1 MGRQKARIEGPSQ
14 ANRGFSPAG
23 FAGAGRARYRSPLM
37 KLITTTDDLA
47 AFCEPLAA
55 TEFIAVDT
63 EFMRERTYWPKLCL
77 AQVAGPD
84 DAAAID
90 ALAEG
95 IDLGPLDELMANP
108 KVLKVFHAARQD
120 LEIFY
125 LRMNEVPQPLF
136 DTQVAAMVCGHGE
149 AASYESLAT
158 KLAKAKIDKSSRFTD
173 WSRRPLS
180 ERQIAYALSD
190 VTHLRVVHEKLKR
203 QLEKSGRLSWIAEEV
218 AVLNDPATY
227 RADPEQAWRRLKP
240 RGATPRLLGTLKEVA
255 AWRERTAQRID
266 IPRQRLL
273 RDEQLL
279 EIASHAPK
287 TTAELAVTRGLGR
300 SFAEGWQGRELMEA
314 IERARTLPESEL
326 PTRDRPTEQLRA
338 PSAVVDLLRTLL
350 RLKAEEAG
358 VAARLVASSDEI
370 DRLAAGKRDVHAL
383 KGWRREVFGA
393 DAVDLIEGRLALSLV
408 GEHAKLIPI
417 APAA

>member
-1 MGRQKARIEGPSQ
+1 
-14 ANRGFSPAG
+14 
-23 FAGAGRARYRSPLM
+23 M

-47 AFCEPLAA
+47 AFCKPLAA

-95 IDLGPLDELMANP
+95 IDLAPLDELMANA

-125 LRMNEVPQPLF
+125 LRMNKVPQPLF
-136 DTQVAAMVCGHGE
+136 DTQIAAMVCGHGE

-180 ERQIAYALSD
+180 ERQISYALSD
-190 VTHLRVVHEKLKR
+190 VTHLRVVYEKLRR
-203 QLEKSGRLSWIAEEV
+203 QLEKSGRLSWITEEV

-240 RGATPRLLGTLKEVA
+240 RGASPRLLGTLKEVA

-287 TTAELAVTRGLGR
+287 TTEDLAMTRGLGR
-300 SFAEGWQGRELMEA
+300 GFAEGWQGRELMEA
-314 IERARTLPESEL
+314 IERARLVPDAEL
-326 PTRDRPTEQLRA
+326 PSRDKPPEQLRA

-350 RLKAEEAG
+350 RLKAEQAG
-358 VAARLVASSDEI
+358 VAGRLVASADEL
-370 DRLAAGKRDVHAL
+370 DRLAAGRRDIAAL
-383 KGWRREVFGA
+383 KGWRREVFGG
-393 DAVDLIEGRLALSLV
+393 DAVDLIEGRLALSLA
-408 GEHAKLIPI
+408 GDQAKLIPI
-417 APAA
+417 APAKATAAD

>member
-1 MGRQKARIEGPSQ
+1 
-14 ANRGFSPAG
+14 
-23 FAGAGRARYRSPLM
+23 M

-47 AFCEPLAA
+47 AFCKPLAA

-84 DAAAID
+84 EAAAID
-90 ALAEG
+90 TLADG
-95 IDLGPLDELMANP
+95 IDLAPLEELMANDR
-108 KVLKVFHAARQD
+108 VLKVFHAARQD
-120 LEIFY
+120 IEIFY
-125 LRMNEVPQPLF
+125 QRMNQVPQPLF

-149 AASYESLAT
+149 AASYESLASR
-158 KLAKAKIDKSSRFTD
+158 LAKAKIDKSSRFTD

-180 ERQIAYALSD
+180 ERQITYALSD
-190 VTHLRVVHEKLKR
+190 VTHLRVVYEKLKR
-203 QLEKSGRLSWIAEEV
+203 QLDKTGRFAWIAEEM

-240 RGATPRLLGTLKEVA
+240 RSASPRMLATLKEVA

-279 EIASHAPK
+279 EIASHAPR
-287 TTAELAVTRGLGR
+287 TLEEIAVTRGLGR
-300 SFAEGWQGRELMEA
+300 GFAEGWQGREILEA
-314 IERARTLPESEL
+314 IERARQLPDSEL
-326 PTRDRPTEQLRA
+326 PARDRQAEQLRA

-358 VAARLVASSDEI
+358 VAARLVASADEL
-370 DRLAAGKRDVHAL
+370 DRLAAGRRDVHAL
-383 KGWRREVFGA
+383 RGWRREIFGA
-393 DAVDLIEGRLALSLV
+393 DAIDLIEGRLALALS
-408 GEHAKLIPI
+408 GEHARLIPT
-417 APAA
+417 PTAA

>member
-1 MGRQKARIEGPSQ
+1 
-14 ANRGFSPAG
+14 
-23 FAGAGRARYRSPLM
+23 M
-37 KLITTTDDLA
+37 KLITTTDELA
-47 AFCEPLAA
+47 AFCKPLARA
-55 TEFIAVDT
+55 EFVTVDT

-84 DAAAID
+84 EAAAID

-95 IDLGPLDELMANP
+95 MDLAPLDELMGNP

-125 LRMNEVPQPLF
+125 LRMNKVPAPLF

-158 KLAKAKIDKSSRFTD
+158 KLAKARIDKSSRFTD

-180 ERQIAYALSD
+180 ERQITYAISD
-190 VTHLRVVHEKLKR
+190 VTHLRVVYEKLRR
-203 QLEKSGRLSWIAEEV
+203 QLEKNGRLSWIAEEM
-218 AVLNDPATY
+218 AVLNDPGTY

-240 RGATPRLLGTLKEVA
+240 RGASPRLLATLKEVA

-287 TTAELAVTRGLGR
+287 TTDELAMTRGLGR
-300 SFAEGWQGRELMEA
+300 GFAEGWQGRELLEA
-314 IERARTLPESEL
+314 IGKARDLPEAEL
-326 PTRDRPTEQLRA
+326 PQRDKPPEQLRA
-338 PSAVVDLLRTLL
+338 PGPVVDLLRTLL
-350 RLKAEEAG
+350 RLKAEQAG
-358 VAARLVASSDEI
+358 VAARLVASGDEL
-370 DRLAAGKRDVHAL
+370 DRMAAGKRDVHAL
-383 KGWRREVFGA
+383 RGWRREIFGE
-393 DAVDLIEGRLALSLV
+393 DALALIEGRLALALQ
-408 GEHAKLIPI
+408 GEHAKLISVPI
-417 APAA
+417 PV

>member
-1 MGRQKARIEGPSQ
+1 
-14 ANRGFSPAG
+14 
-23 FAGAGRARYRSPLM
+23 M
-37 KLITTTDDLA
+37 KLITTTEELA
-47 AFCEPLAA
+47 AFCKPLAD

-77 AQVAGPD
+77 AQVAGPE

-95 IDLGPLDELMANP
+95 IDLAPLDELMANP

-125 LRMNEVPQPLF
+125 LRMNQVPQPLF

-180 ERQIAYALSD
+180 ERQITYALSD
-190 VTHLRVVHEKLKR
+190 VTHLRVVYEKLKH
-203 QLEKSGRLSWIAEEV
+203 QLEKTGRLSWIAEEM
-218 AVLNDPATY
+218 AVLNDPAIY

-240 RGATPRLLGTLKEVA
+240 RGASPRLLAILREVA

-287 TTAELAVTRGLGR
+287 TTEDLAMTRGLGR
-300 SFAEGWQGRELMEA
+300 GFAEGWQGREILEA
-314 IERARTLPESEL
+314 IEKARTIPESEL
-326 PTRDRPTEQLRA
+326 PTRDRAPEQLRA

-350 RLKAEEAG
+350 RLKAEQDGLAG
-358 VAARLVASSDEI
+358 
-370 DRLAAGKRDVHAL
+370 GKRDVPAL

-393 DAVDLIEGRLALSLV
+393 DAVDLIDGRLALALS
-408 GEHAKLIPI
+408 GDQPKLIQIP
-417 APAA
+417 PS

>member
-1 MGRQKARIEGPSQ
+1 
-14 ANRGFSPAG
+14 
-23 FAGAGRARYRSPLM
+23 M
-37 KLITTTDDLA
+37 KLITTTDELA
-47 AFCEPLAA
+47 AFCKSLARA
-55 TEFIAVDT
+55 EFVAVDT

-84 DAAAID
+84 EAAAID

-95 IDLGPLDELMANP
+95 IDLSPLDELMGNP
-108 KVLKVFHAARQD
+108 DVLKVFHAARQD

-125 LRMNEVPQPLF
+125 LRMNKVPGPLF

-158 KLAKAKIDKSSRFTD
+158 KLAKARIDKSSRFTD

-180 ERQIAYALSD
+180 ERQITYAISD
-190 VTHLRVVHEKLKR
+190 VTHLRVVYEALKR
-203 QLEKSGRLSWIAEEV
+203 QLEKTGRFNWITEEM
-218 AVLNDPATY
+218 AVLNDPGTY

-240 RGATPRLLGTLKEVA
+240 RGASPRLLGTLKEVA

-287 TTAELAVTRGLGR
+287 TVEELALTRGLGR
-300 SFAEGWQGRELMEA
+300 GFAEGWQGREILEA
-314 IERARTLPESEL
+314 IEKARKLPESQL
-326 PTRDRPTEQLRA
+326 PTRDRPPEQLRA
-338 PSAVVDLLRTLL
+338 PGAVVDMLRTLL
-350 RLKAEEAG
+350 RLKAEQAG
-358 VAARLVASSDEI
+358 VAARLVASADEI
-370 DRLAAGKRDVHAL
+370 DRIAAGKRDVHVL
-383 KGWRREVFGA
+383 QGWRNEIFGK
-393 DAVDLIEGRLALSLV
+393 DAVALMEGRVALALE
-408 GEHAKLIPI
+408 GDHARLLPVPPK
-417 APAA
+417 AKDRAAE

>member
-1 MGRQKARIEGPSQ
+1 MLYT
-14 ANRGFSPAG
+14 SP
-23 FAGAGRARYRSPLM
+23 PM

-47 AFCEPLAA
+47 AFCKPLANA
-55 TEFIAVDT
+55 EYVAVDT

-77 AQVAGPD
+77 AQVAGPEE
-84 DAAAID
+84 AAAID

-95 IDLGPLDELMANP
+95 IDLSPLDELMANK

-125 LRMNEVPQPLF
+125 LRMTKVPAPLF

-158 KLAKAKIDKSSRFTD
+158 KLAKARIDKSSRFTD

-180 ERQIAYALSD
+180 ERQITYALSD
-190 VTHLRVVHEKLKR
+190 VTHLRVVYEKLRR
-203 QLEKSGRLSWIAEEV
+203 QLEKSGRLPWIAEEM
-218 AVLNDPATY
+218 AVLNDPGTY
-227 RADPEQAWRRLKP
+227 RADPELAWRRLKP
-240 RGATPRLLGTLKEVA
+240 RGASPRLLGTLKEVA

-279 EIASHAPK
+279 EIASHSPK
-287 TTAELAVTRGLGR
+287 TIEELAATRGLGR
-300 SFAEGWQGRELMEA
+300 GFAEGWQGRELIEA
-314 IERARTLPESEL
+314 IEKARKLPEAEL
-326 PTRDRPTEQLRA
+326 PTRDRAPEQLRA

-350 RLKAEEAG
+350 KMKAEQAG
-358 VAARLVASSDEI
+358 VAARLVASADEL
-370 DRLAAGKRDVHAL
+370 DRMAAGKRDVHAL
-383 KGWRREVFGA
+383 SGWRKEIFGD
-393 DAVDLIEGRLALSLV
+393 DAVALIEGRLALALQ
-408 GEHAKLIPI
+408 GDQAKLISVPI
-417 APAA
+417 PL

>member
-1 MGRQKARIEGPSQ
+1 
-14 ANRGFSPAG
+14 
-23 FAGAGRARYRSPLM
+23 M
-37 KLITTTDDLA
+37 KLITKTDELA
-47 AFCEPLAA
+47 AFCKSLAEA
-55 TEFIAVDT
+55 EFVAVDT

-77 AQVAGPD
+77 AQVAGPQ

-95 IDLGPLDELMANP
+95 IDLAPLDELMANP

-125 LRMNEVPQPLF
+125 LRMTQVPQPLF

-180 ERQIAYALSD
+180 ERQITYALSD
-190 VTHLRVVHEKLKR
+190 VTHLRVVYEKLQR
-203 QLEKSGRLSWIAEEV
+203 QLEKSGRLPWIAEEM

-240 RGATPRLLGTLKEVA
+240 RGASPRVLAILKEAA

-287 TTAELAVTRGLGR
+287 TVEDLAATRGLGR
-300 SFAEGWQGRELMEA
+300 GFAEGWQGRELMEA
-314 IERARTLPESEL
+314 VERARALPDSEL
-326 PTRDRPTEQLRA
+326 PTRDKAPEQLRA
-338 PSAVVDLLRTLL
+338 PGPVVDLLRTLL
-350 RLKAEEAG
+350 RLKAEKAG
-358 VAARLVASSDEI
+358 VAARLVANADEL
-370 DRLAAGKRDVHAL
+370 DRLAAGKRDVHVL
-383 KGWRREVFGA
+383 QGWRREVFGE
-393 DAVDLIEGRLALSLV
+393 DAVALIEGRLALALN
-408 GEHAKLIPI
+408 GDQPKLIQVSI
-417 APAA
+417 TA

>member
-1 MGRQKARIEGPSQ
+1 MP
-14 ANRGFSPAG
+14 
-23 FAGAGRARYRSPLM
+23 FAPGAAARYRTASM
-37 KLITTTDDLA
+37 KLITTTDELA
-47 AFCEPLAA
+47 AFCKPLAD
-55 TEFIAVDT
+55 TEFITVDT

-77 AQVAGPD
+77 AQVAGPE

-95 IDLGPLDELMANP
+95 IDLAPLDELMANP

-120 LEIFY
+120 IEIFH
-125 LRMNEVPQPLF
+125 LRLSKVPSPLF

-180 ERQIAYALSD
+180 ERQITYALSD
-190 VTHLRVVHEKLKR
+190 VTHLRVVYEKLKR
-203 QLEKSGRLSWIAEEV
+203 QLDKSGRFSWIAEEM

-240 RGATPRLLGTLKEVA
+240 RGSSPRMLATLKEVA

-273 RDEQLL
+273 RDEQVL
-279 EIASHAPK
+279 EIASHSPK
-287 TTAELAVTRGLGR
+287 TVEELAMTRGLGR
-300 SFAEGWQGRELMEA
+300 GFAEGWQGRELIEA
-314 IERARTLPESEL
+314 IARARALPDSEL
-326 PTRDRPTEQLRA
+326 PSRDKPAEQLRA
-338 PSAVVDLLRTLL
+338 PGAVVDLLRTLL
-350 RLKAEEAG
+350 RLKAEQAG
-358 VAARLVASSDEI
+358 VAGRLVANAEEL
-370 DRLAAGKRDVHAL
+370 DRIAAGKRDVPAL

-393 DAVDLIEGRLALSLV
+393 EAIDLIEGRLALALA
-408 GEHAKLIPI
+408 GDQPKLIQIPVEF
-417 APAA
+417 

>member
-1 MGRQKARIEGPSQ
+1 
-14 ANRGFSPAG
+14 
-23 FAGAGRARYRSPLM
+23 M
-37 KLITTTDDLA
+37 KLITTTEELA
-47 AFCEPLAA
+47 TFCESLAT

-95 IDLGPLDELMANP
+95 IDLAPLDALMANP
-108 KVLKVFHAARQD
+108 NVLKVFHAARQD

-125 LRMNEVPQPLF
+125 LRMNQVPHPLF

-180 ERQIAYALSD
+180 ERQISYALSD
-190 VTHLRVVHEKLKR
+190 VTHLRTVYEKLKGE
-203 QLEKSGRLSWIAEEV
+203 LDKTGRFSWIAEEM
-218 AVLNDPATY
+218 AVLNDPAIY

-240 RGATPRLLGTLKEVA
+240 RGASPRLLGTLREAA

-287 TTAELAVTRGLGR
+287 TTEDLAATRGLGR
-300 SFAEGWQGRELMEA
+300 GFAEGWQGRELMEA
-314 IERARTLPESEL
+314 LEKARQVPDSEL
-326 PTRDRPTEQLRA
+326 PTRERQSEQLRA
-338 PSAVVDLLRTLL
+338 PGAVVDLLRTLL
-350 RLKAEEAG
+350 RLKAEQAG
-358 VAARLVASSDEI
+358 VAGRLVASADEL
-370 DRLAAGKRDVHAL
+370 DRLAAGKRDVPAL

-393 DAVDLIEGRLALSLV
+393 DAVDLIEGRLALSLS
-408 GEHAKLIPI
+408 GEQAKLIAIP
-417 APAA
+417 PAH

>member
-1 MGRQKARIEGPSQ
+1 
-14 ANRGFSPAG
+14 
-23 FAGAGRARYRSPLM
+23 M
-37 KLITTTDDLA
+37 KLITTTDELA
-47 AFCEPLAA
+47 AFCKPLAA
-55 TEFIAVDT
+55 ADYVAVDT

-84 DAAAID
+84 EAAAID

-95 IDLGPLDELMANP
+95 IDLSPLDELMASA

-125 LRMNEVPQPLF
+125 LRMNKVPGPLF

-158 KLAKAKIDKSSRFTD
+158 KLAKARIDKSSRFTD

-180 ERQIAYALSD
+180 ERQITYAISD
-190 VTHLRVVHEKLKR
+190 VTHLRVVYEHLRR
-203 QLEKSGRLSWIAEEV
+203 QLEKSGRLSWITEEM
-218 AVLNDPATY
+218 AVLNDPGTY

-240 RGATPRLLGTLKEVA
+240 RGASPRLLGTLKEVA

-287 TTAELAVTRGLGR
+287 TIEELALTRGLGR
-300 SFAEGWQGRELMEA
+300 GFAEGWQGREILEA
-314 IERARTLPESEL
+314 IDKARKLPEEQL
-326 PTRDRPTEQLRA
+326 PSREKPPEQLRA
-338 PSAVVDLLRTLL
+338 PGAVVDLLRTLL
-350 RLKAEEAG
+350 RLKAEQAG
-358 VAARLVASSDEI
+358 VAARLVASADEI
-370 DRLAAGKRDVHAL
+370 DRLAAGKRDVHVL
-383 KGWRREVFGA
+383 HGWRNEIFGR
-393 DAVDLIEGRLALSLV
+393 DAVALLEGRLALSLK
-408 GEHAKLIPI
+408 GDHAQLIPVQV
-417 APAA
+417 AS

>member
-1 MGRQKARIEGPSQ
+1 
-14 ANRGFSPAG
+14 
-23 FAGAGRARYRSPLM
+23 M
-37 KLITTTDDLA
+37 KLITTTEELA
-47 AFCEPLAA
+47 AFCKPLAE

-90 ALAEG
+90 ALADG
-95 IDLGPLDELMANP
+95 IDLAPLDELMANP

-125 LRMNEVPQPLF
+125 LRMTKVPQPLF

-180 ERQIAYALSD
+180 ERQISYALSD
-190 VTHLRVVHEKLKR
+190 VTHLRVVYEKLKR
-203 QLEKSGRLSWIAEEV
+203 QLDKTGRFAWITEEM

-240 RGATPRLLGTLKEVA
+240 RGASPRLLGTLKEVA

-287 TTAELAVTRGLGR
+287 TIEDLAMTRGLGR
-300 SFAEGWQGRELMEA
+300 GFAEGWQGREILEA
-314 IERARTLPESEL
+314 MERARTMPEADLPS
-326 PTRDRPTEQLRA
+326 RDRPTEQLRSS
-338 PSAVVDLLRTLL
+338 SAVVDLLRTLL
-350 RLKAEEAG
+350 RLKAEQSG
-358 VAARLVASSDEI
+358 VAGRLVAGADEL
-370 DRLAAGKRDVHAL
+370 DRLAAGKRDVAAL

-393 DAVDLIEGRLALSLV
+393 DAVDLIEGRLALALS
-408 GEHAKLIPI
+408 GDQPKLIPI
-417 APAA
+417 PPAG

>member
-1 MGRQKARIEGPSQ
+1 
-14 ANRGFSPAG
+14 
-23 FAGAGRARYRSPLM
+23 M

-47 AFCEPLAA
+47 AFCKPLAA

-95 IDLGPLDELMANP
+95 IDLAPLDELMANA

-125 LRMNEVPQPLF
+125 LRMNKVPQPLF

-180 ERQIAYALSD
+180 ERQISYALSD
-190 VTHLRVVHEKLKR
+190 VTHLRVVYEKLRR
-203 QLEKSGRLSWIAEEV
+203 QLEKSGRLSWITEEV

-240 RGATPRLLGTLKEVA
+240 RGASPRLLGTLKEVA

-279 EIASHAPK
+279 EIASHTPK
-287 TTAELAVTRGLGR
+287 TTEDLAMTRGLGR
-300 SFAEGWQGRELMEA
+300 GFAEGWQGRELMEA
-314 IERARTLPESEL
+314 IERARTVPESEL
-326 PTRDRPTEQLRA
+326 PTRDKPPEQLRA

-350 RLKAEEAG
+350 RLKAEQAG
-358 VAARLVASSDEI
+358 VAGRLVASADEL
-370 DRLAAGKRDVHAL
+370 DRLAAGKRDIAAL
-383 KGWRREVFGA
+383 RGWRREVFGG
-393 DAVDLIEGRLALSLV
+393 DAVDLIEGRLALSLA
-408 GEHAKLIPI
+408 GDQAKLIPI
-417 APAA
+417 APPKATAAD

>member
-1 MGRQKARIEGPSQ
+1 
-14 ANRGFSPAG
+14 
-23 FAGAGRARYRSPLM
+23 M
-37 KLITTTDDLA
+37 KPITTTDELA
-47 AFCEPLAA
+47 AFCKPLAKA
-55 TEFIAVDT
+55 EFIAVDT

-77 AQVAGPD
+77 AQVAGPE

-95 IDLGPLDELMANP
+95 IDLAPLDELMANP

-125 LRMNEVPQPLF
+125 LRMTQVPQPLF

-180 ERQIAYALSD
+180 ERQITYALSD
-190 VTHLRVVHEKLKR
+190 VTHLRVVYEKLKH
-203 QLEKSGRLSWIAEEV
+203 QLEKSGRLPWITEEM

-240 RGATPRLLGTLKEVA
+240 RGSSPRLLAILKESA

-287 TTAELAVTRGLGR
+287 TIEELAMTRGLGR
-300 SFAEGWQGRELMEA
+300 GFAEGWQGRELMEA
-314 IERARTLPESEL
+314 IERGRSLPESEL
-326 PTRDRPTEQLRA
+326 PARDKPTEQLRA
-338 PSAVVDLLRTLL
+338 PGAVVDLLRTLL
-350 RLKAEEAG
+350 RLKAEQAG
-358 VAARLVASSDEI
+358 VAGRLVASADEL
-370 DRLAAGKRDVHAL
+370 DRLAAGKRDLPVL
-383 KGWRREVFGA
+383 KGWRHEVFGA
-393 DAVDLIEGRLALSLV
+393 DAVDLIEGRVSLALA
-408 GEHAKLIPI
+408 GDQARLIPVT
-417 APAA
+417 PAS

>member
-1 MGRQKARIEGPSQ
+1 
-14 ANRGFSPAG
+14 
-23 FAGAGRARYRSPLM
+23 M
-37 KLITTTDDLA
+37 KLITTTDELA
-47 AFCEPLAA
+47 AFCKSLTSA
-55 TEFIAVDT
+55 EFVAVDT

-84 DAAAID
+84 EAAAID

-95 IDLGPLDELMANP
+95 IDLSPLDELMGNP
-108 KVLKVFHAARQD
+108 NVLKVFHAARQD

-125 LRMNEVPQPLF
+125 LRMNKVPGPLF

-158 KLAKAKIDKSSRFTD
+158 KLAKARIDKSSRFTD

-180 ERQIAYALSD
+180 ERQITYAISD
-190 VTHLRVVHEKLKR
+190 VTHLRVVYDALKR
-203 QLEKSGRLSWIAEEV
+203 QLEKTGRLNWITEEM
-218 AVLNDPATY
+218 AVLNDPGTY

-240 RGATPRLLGTLKEVA
+240 RGASPRLLGTLKEVA

-287 TTAELAVTRGLGR
+287 TVEELALTRGLGR
-300 SFAEGWQGRELMEA
+300 GFAEGWQGREILDA
-314 IERARTLPESEL
+314 IEKARKLPDSQL
-326 PTRDRPTEQLRA
+326 PTRDRPPEQLRA
-338 PSAVVDLLRTLL
+338 PGAVVDMLRTLL
-350 RLKAEEAG
+350 RLKAEQAG
-358 VAARLVASSDEI
+358 VAARLVASADEI
-370 DRLAAGKRDVHAL
+370 DRLAAGKRDVHVL
-383 KGWRREVFGA
+383 QGWRNEIFGK
-393 DAVDLIEGRLALSLV
+393 DALGLIEGRVALALE
-408 GEHAKLIPI
+408 GDHARLLSVPPK
-417 APAA
+417 AKEKDRAAE

>member
-1 MGRQKARIEGPSQ
+1 
-14 ANRGFSPAG
+14 
-23 FAGAGRARYRSPLM
+23 M
-37 KLITTTDDLA
+37 KLITTTDELA
-47 AFCEPLAA
+47 AFCKPLAA

-84 DAAAID
+84 EAAAID

-95 IDLGPLDELMANP
+95 IDLSPLDELMANQ

-125 LRMNEVPQPLF
+125 LRMNKVPAPLF

-158 KLAKAKIDKSSRFTD
+158 KLAKARIDKSSRFTD

-180 ERQIAYALSD
+180 ERQITYALSD
-190 VTHLRVVHEKLKR
+190 VTHLRVVYEKLRR
-203 QLEKSGRLSWIAEEV
+203 QLEKSGRLPWISEEM
-218 AVLNDPATY
+218 AVLNDPGTY
-227 RADPEQAWRRLKP
+227 RADPEMAWRRLKP
-240 RGATPRLLGTLKEVA
+240 RGASPRLLGVLREVA

-287 TTAELAVTRGLGR
+287 TVEELAMTRGLGR
-300 SFAEGWQGRELMEA
+300 GFAEGWQGREL
-314 IERARTLPESEL
+314 PDSEL
-326 PTRDRPTEQLRA
+326 PTRDKPPEQLRA
-338 PSAVVDLLRTLL
+338 PGAVVDLLRTLL
-350 RLKAEEAG
+350 RLKAEQAG
-358 VAARLVASSDEI
+358 VAARLVASADEL
-370 DRLAAGKRDVHAL
+370 DRMAAGKRDVHAL
-383 KGWRREVFGA
+383 TGWRKEIFGD
-393 DAVDLIEGRLALSLV
+393 DALALIEGRLALSLQ
-408 GEHAKLIPI
+408 GDQAKLISVPV
-417 APAA
+417 PL

>member
-1 MGRQKARIEGPSQ
+1 
-14 ANRGFSPAG
+14 
-23 FAGAGRARYRSPLM
+23 M
-37 KLITTTDDLA
+37 KLITTTEELA
-47 AFCEPLAA
+47 TFCKSLAE
-55 TEFIAVDT
+55 TEFVAVDT

-90 ALAEG
+90 ALADG
-95 IDLGPLDELMANP
+95 IDLAPLDELMANP

-125 LRMNEVPQPLF
+125 LRMNKIPEPLF

-190 VTHLRVVHEKLKR
+190 VTHLRMVYEKLKR
-203 QLEKSGRLSWIAEEV
+203 ELEKSERISWIAEEM
-218 AVLNDPATY
+218 AVLNDPAIY

-240 RGATPRLLGTLKEVA
+240 RGASPRLLGTLREVA

-287 TTAELAVTRGLGR
+287 SADELAMTRGLGR
-300 SFAEGWQGRELMEA
+300 GFADGWQGRELLEA
-314 IERARTLPESEL
+314 IEKARKIPEAEL
-326 PTRDRPTEQLRA
+326 PTRDKAPEQLRA
-338 PSAVVDLLRTLL
+338 PGAIVDLLRTLL
-350 RLKAEEAG
+350 RLKAEQAG
-358 VAARLVASSDEI
+358 VAGRLVASADEL
-370 DRLAAGKRDVHAL
+370 DRLAAGKRDLPAL

-393 DAVDLIEGRLALSLV
+393 DAVNLIEGRLALALS
-408 GEHAKLIPI
+408 GDQPKLIQI
-417 APAA
+417 SREG

>member
-1 MGRQKARIEGPSQ
+1 
-14 ANRGFSPAG
+14 
-23 FAGAGRARYRSPLM
+23 M
-37 KLITTTDDLA
+37 KLITTTDELA
-47 AFCEPLAA
+47 AFCKPLAD
-55 TEFIAVDT
+55 TEFITVDT

-77 AQVAGPD
+77 AQVAGPE

-90 ALAEG
+90 ALADG
-95 IDLGPLDELMANP
+95 IDLAPLDELMANP

-120 LEIFY
+120 LEIFH
-125 LRMNEVPQPLF
+125 LRLNKVPGPLF

-180 ERQIAYALSD
+180 ERQITYALSD
-190 VTHLRVVHEKLKR
+190 VTHLRVVYEKLKR
-203 QLEKSGRLSWIAEEV
+203 QLDKSGRFSWIAEEM

-227 RADPEQAWRRLKP
+227 RGDPELAWRRLKP
-240 RGATPRLLGTLKEVA
+240 RGSSPRLLAILKEVA

-287 TTAELAVTRGLGR
+287 TVEELAMTRGLGR
-300 SFAEGWQGRELMEA
+300 GFAEGWQGRELIEA
-314 IERARTLPESEL
+314 VDRARALPESEL
-326 PTRDRPTEQLRA
+326 PARERPAEQIRA
-338 PSAVVDLLRTLL
+338 PGAVVDLLRTLL
-350 RLKAEEAG
+350 RLKAEQAG
-358 VAARLVASSDEI
+358 VAGRLVANADEL
-370 DRLAAGKRDVHAL
+370 DRIAAGKRDVPAL

-393 DAVDLIEGRLALSLV
+393 DAVDLIEGRLALALS

-417 APAA
+417 PADAEAEVEA

>member
-1 MGRQKARIEGPSQ
+1 
-14 ANRGFSPAG
+14 
-23 FAGAGRARYRSPLM
+23 M
-37 KLITTTDDLA
+37 KLITKTDELA
-47 AFCEPLAA
+47 EFCKPLADA
-55 TEFIAVDT
+55 QFVTVDT

-77 AQVAGPD
+77 AQVAGPH

-95 IDLGPLDELMANP
+95 IDLSPLDELMANP

-125 LRMNEVPQPLF
+125 LRMNRVPAPLF

-158 KLAKAKIDKSSRFTD
+158 KLAKARIDKSSRFTD

-180 ERQIAYALSD
+180 ERQITYALSD
-190 VTHLRVVHEKLKR
+190 VTHLRVVYEKLER
-203 QLEKSGRLSWIAEEV
+203 QLEKSGRLPWIAEEM
-218 AVLNDPATY
+218 AVLNDPGTY

-240 RGATPRLLGTLKEVA
+240 RGASPRLMAVLKEVA

-287 TTAELAVTRGLGR
+287 SADDLAATRGLGR
-300 SFAEGWQGRELMEA
+300 GFADGWQGRELLEA
-314 IERARTLPESEL
+314 IERARAIPDADLPQ
-326 PTRDRPTEQLRA
+326 RDKAPEQLRA
-338 PSAVVDLLRTLL
+338 PGAVVDLLRTLL
-350 RLKAEEAG
+350 RLKAEQAG
-358 VAARLVASSDEI
+358 VAARLVANADEL
-370 DRLAAGKRDVHAL
+370 DRMAAGKRDLHVL
-383 KGWRREVFGA
+383 TGWRREVFGE
-393 DAVDLIEGRLALSLV
+393 DALALIEGRLALALHGDQARLIQVPILV
-408 GEHAKLIPI
+408 
-417 APAA
+417 